1 MKAAILVDLNH
12 PLEVAELALP
22 RLDIGQVKVQL
33 HCSTIC
39 GAQVGEISGIKGRD
53 KFLPHLLGHEGGGVV
68 LEVGPGVTLVKPG
81 DHVVLHWRKGTGI
94 QSSTPRYQWEG
105 RTVNAGW
112 VATFADQAIVSENR
126 ITRIEDDIPFE
137 IASLLG
143 CAVTTAL
150 GLINRDA
157 KVQIGEAVAVIGCG
171 GIGLNVV
178 QGAAM
183 VSADPIIA
191 IDIYDHKLDMAKRF
205 GATHV
210 INSMN
215 DDPSEMLAKVVGMP
229 DQQTIKGK
237 PSESVHMGG
246 IDVVVENTGNV
257 DLIEMAYQF
266 TKPRTGRT
274 ILVGVPRHDHDITI
288 HSLPLHYGQV
298 LTGSEGGHTNPTID
312 IPRYLN
318 LYRKGKLELDSVITH
333 RFPLAEINRAFD
345 LMRAGE
351 VGRCAITM
359 T

>member
-81 DHVVLHWRKGTGI
+81 DHVVLHWRKGAGI

-150 GLINRDA
+150 GLLNRDA
-157 KVQIGEAVAVIGCG
+157 KVQICEAVADRVIDGE
-171 GIGLNVV
+171 I
-178 QGAAM
+178 
-183 VSADPIIA
+183 
-191 IDIYDHKLDMAKRF
+191 
-205 GATHV
+205 
-210 INSMN
+210 
-215 DDPSEMLAKVVGMP
+215 MP
-229 DQQTIKGK
+229 L
-237 PSESVHMGG
+237 
-246 IDVVVENTGNV
+246 GNV
-257 DLIEMAYQF
+257 HASIKYQ
-266 TKPRTGRT
+266 KHLSR
-274 ILVGVPRHDHDITI
+274 
-288 HSLPLHYGQV
+288 V
-298 LTGSEGGHTNPTID
+298 LTVRALLQAFE
-312 IPRYLN
+312 
-318 LYRKGKLELDSVITH
+318 E
-333 RFPLAEINRAFD
+333 AEK
-345 LMRAGE
+345 
-351 VGRCAITM
+351 
-359 T
+359 